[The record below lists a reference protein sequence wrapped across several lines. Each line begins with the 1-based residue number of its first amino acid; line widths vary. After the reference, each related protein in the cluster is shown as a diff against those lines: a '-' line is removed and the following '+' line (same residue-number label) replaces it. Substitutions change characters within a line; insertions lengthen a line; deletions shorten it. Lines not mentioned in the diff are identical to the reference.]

1 MHNYSLR
8 KQHLILI
15 ACRVLH
21 NFIRRENA
29 SDRLFGD
36 FDVQDLVTNDEGD
49 TSRPLTNIDLSP
61 ASVAEMNATRDG
73 IAAFMWHDYIR
84 NA

>member
-8 KQHLILI
+8 KQRLISIIYYALY
-15 ACRVLH
+15 

-36 FDVQDLVTNDEGD
+36 FDVQDLVTNDE
-49 TSRPLTNIDLSP
+49 
-61 ASVAEMNATRDG
+61 
-73 IAAFMWHDYIR
+73 
-84 NA
+84 